1 MVEPKHADL
10 TRAEEALVEQI
21 AWRVG
26 EEICKR
32 IEKRIDERI
41 HQHQTECATADIV
54 KDFKARA
61 GGFVLAFTLIGSF
74 IGAVLMVAGR
84 AVWNELTRR

>member
-1 MVEPKHADL
+1 MAEPRHADL

-26 EEICKR
+26 DVICKR
-32 IEKRIDERI
+32 IEKRIDEKI
-41 HQHQTECATADIV
+41 AQHLADCTTAAVV
-54 KDFKARA
+54 KDFRARA
-61 GGFVLAFTLIGSF
+61 GGFILAFTLIGGF
-74 IGAVLMVAGR
+74 LGAVLMVAGR